1 MVSEEFCPSK
11 DPRVLLFAQLSDT
24 NARLERQLDGE
35 LRSRVELP
43 LPWFETLLYL
53 RQSPEGH
60 LTMSEIADAIV
71 HSTGGTT
78 RLIDRMVEERLVER
92 QACPQDRR
100 AIHVAITESGNI
112 RFDEALGVHVA
123 LLAELFDR
131 TLSVEEQAQ
140 LEGLLRKLR

>member
-1 MVSEEFCPSK
+1 MATEEFCPSR

-35 LRSRVELP
+35 LRSRAELP
-43 LPWFETLLYL
+43 LPWFETLLRL
-53 RQSPEGH
+53 RQSLEGH

-78 RLIDRMVEERLVER
+78 RLIDRMEEEGLVAR
-92 QACPQDRR
+92 QACPKDRR
-100 AIHVAITESGNI
+100 AIHVAITESGNT
-112 RFDEALGVHVA
+112 RFDEALDIHVE

-131 TLSVEEQAQ
+131 NLSADEQAQ
-140 LEGLLRKLR
+140 LAGLLRKLR